1 VSLVLL
7 ELKPQ
12 IVIIN
17 IPLEKQL
24 SCCIVN
30 IISLTLQQDFI
41 YTTMS
46 TYRQLTYMVLDELKL
61 VSDDSHF
68 TKEHIMSLLNW
79 YRLFILKQR
88 YSDIKKQIP
97 DSNYQTICIDL
108 EPTNAIDGSAC
119 EGPGYMKSIQEI
131 PDMITLSVP
140 KVSPIDYFQGNFAY
154 VNRERF
160 KYVGSNRFL
169 RNQIYSTIA
178 PDNHL
183 YMKSNNPQI
192 AYLKKVKVTGIFED
206 TEKAAELQC
215 PDEAGDTACDTLDK
229 NFPLEDALV
238 PVIVELVVK
247 ELSGAKYQP
256 KDNENN
262 ANDDLAT
269 IASYVR
275 SNLKSPL
282 AKQMT

>member
-1 VSLVLL
+1 
-7 ELKPQ
+7 
-12 IVIIN
+12 
-17 IPLEKQL
+17 
-24 SCCIVN
+24 
-30 IISLTLQQDFI
+30 
-41 YTTMS
+41 
-46 TYRQLTYMVLDELKL
+46 
-61 VSDDSHF
+61 
-68 TKEHIMSLLNW
+68 
-79 YRLFILKQR
+79 
-88 YSDIKKQIP
+88 
-97 DSNYQTICIDL
+97 
-108 EPTNAIDGSAC
+108 
-119 EGPGYMKSIQEI
+119 
-131 PDMITLSVP
+131 MITLSVP
-140 KVSPIDYFQGNFAY
+140 KVSSIDYFQGNFAY

-192 AYLKKVKVTGIFED
+192 AYLKKVKVTGIFEN

-247 ELSGAKYQP
+247 ELSGAKFQP

>member
-1 VSLVLL
+1 M
-7 ELKPQ
+7 
-12 IVIIN
+12 
-17 IPLEKQL
+17 
-24 SCCIVN
+24 
-30 IISLTLQQDFI
+30 QQDFI
-41 YTTMS
+41 YMTMS

-88 YSDIKKQIP
+88 YSDIKKQVP
-97 DSNYQTICIDL
+97 DSDYQTICVDL

-131 PDMITLSVP
+131 PNMITLSVP
-140 KVSPIDYFQGNFAY
+140 KVSSIDYFQGNFAY

-256 KDNENN
+256 KDSENN

-282 AKQMT
+282 AKQMA